1 MTKCPQPLRI
11 TISFDGEESFVD
23 PYPLCVGERASGEI
37 VVEVSEEVEFRE
49 LSIGFPWETTGKGN
63 AVRGRE
69 GDVVIAREGRWPAG
83 SVQRFRFD
91 TQAPQGP
98 ITYHGTLF
106 SVTWKIEAVVDL
118 PRKRDIRESRGVE
131 LGPSEKSREV
141 SLGPVVQKR
150 RELEAGKGGH
160 KGLSLATG
168 SLLLLVSVGV
178 GAVLGWPSE
187 GAEVAVVWGL
197 FALGGLLVAWGF
209 WGRLGRGRLGEPT
222 VEISSTNLRRG
233 DELRFNI
240 RILPASEAQLRS
252 LKAILECEER
262 ATKGSGRYATHRK
275 KTVHEELVLLASSQ
289 SINLARGLQKG
300 GIFEIPEDVPC
311 TFAAPDNQ
319 VVWWLRI
326 EADVASWP
334 DWKEIHLLTVRP

>member
-1 MTKCPQPLRI
+1 MRV
-11 TISFDGEESFVD
+11 TISFDGEETPVD
-23 PYPLCVGERASGEI
+23 PYFLSVGERASGEI
-37 VVEVSEEVEFRE
+37 VVEVSEEIECGGI
-49 LSIGFPWETTGKGN
+49 SIGFPWEATGKGN

-69 GDVVIAREGRWPAG
+69 GDVAIAREARWPAG

-118 PRKRDIRESRGVE
+118 PRKRDVRESRDVE
-131 LGPSEKSREV
+131 LGASGESRDV
-141 SLGPVVQKR
+141 TLGPVVQKR

-160 KGLSLATG
+160 KGFSLAFG
-168 SLLLLVSVGV
+168 SILLLVGVGV
-178 GAVLGWPSE
+178 GAALGWPSE
-187 GAEVAVVWGL
+187 GAEVGIVGGL
-197 FALGGLLVAWGF
+197 FALGGLFVAWGF

-222 VEISSTNLRRG
+222 VEISSTSLRRG

-240 RILPASEAQLRS
+240 RILPSSEAQLRS

-262 ATKGSGRYATHRK
+262 ATKGGGQYATHHRE
-275 KTVHEELVLLASSQ
+275 TVHEELVLLASSQ
-289 SINLARGLQKG
+289 SINLARGLQKS
-300 GIFEIPEDVPC
+300 GIFEIPEDAPC